1 MSKDYYRTLG
11 VLDDAEDIVIR
22 AAYRALSQ
30 RYHPDKCAG
39 NKEEAN
45 LRMTEINEAY
55 GILSDPIKRKEY
67 DSLRRNEA
75 GAENDYYDD
84 TTQEFDSNSDSFEAD
99 WQVACGVYPELNQIV
114 SGLKKVSFRLAN
126 TYRIYMLESK
136 SFLKRKEVS
145 EKMEDAFLSGYFG
158 NKPKIKLFAKNLI
171 YQGRRNAA
179 LALNK
184 LIKIIGDSDPDRL
197 ILRIQDDYLA
207 PEEERIR
214 EEVRQRAYAKYKGQ
228 ARSCEIYECRKC
240 HFLGELILGKKE
252 GFFKGRYQVICP
264 NCGDFTTEFID
275 VSGRTDNEL
284 TCNNCGIKGKM
295 YLKIR
300 KLNVVECLVLLVL
313 GGFPASIL
321 FMFSEPFL
329 QSKNHLLVLVLY
341 LLSYAGCYFIFFRN
355 KIIQCPNCKN
365 IGPIDK

>member
-1 MSKDYYRTLG
+1 MTKDYYRILG

-67 DSLRRNEA
+67 DSLRRNET
-75 GAENDYYDD
+75 GADNDYYDD
-84 TTQEFDSNSDSFEAD
+84 TTQEFDNNSDSFEAD

-114 SGLKKVSFRLAN
+114 SGLRKVSFRLAN

-136 SFLKRKEVS
+136 LFLKRKEVS

-158 NKPKIKLFAKNLI
+158 SKLKIKLFAKELI

-197 ILRIQDDYLA
+197 ILKIQDDYLA

-214 EEVRQRAYAKYKGQ
+214 KRKKIEEERIREEKERIREEVKQRVYAKYKGQ
-228 ARSCEIYECRKC
+228 ARSREIYGCQKC
-240 HFLGELILGKKE
+240 EFIGEFVFGKKDRKD
-252 GFFKGRYQVICP
+252 GVICP
-264 NCGDFTTEFID
+264 NCGDFTTE
-275 VSGRTDNEL
+275 SMWG
-284 TCNNCGIKGKM
+284 
-295 YLKIR
+295 
-300 KLNVVECLVLLVL
+300 
-313 GGFPASIL
+313 
-321 FMFSEPFL
+321 
-329 QSKNHLLVLVLY
+329 
-341 LLSYAGCYFIFFRN
+341 
-355 KIIQCPNCKN
+355 
-365 IGPIDK
+365 